1 MVTII
6 DASGCRVGRLATSV
20 AKRLL
25 NKEEIAIV
33 NAEKAIITGKERQ
46 IKKEFKKKREIG
58 SSRKGPFYPRMPHLI
73 LKRTIRGM
81 LPYQKPF
88 GRKAYKRLKVY
99 MGVPREFEGKKFE
112 LIGKAKNPPSYAMSL
127 AELSN
132 FMGGKI

>member
-1 MVTII
+1 MITII

-33 NAEKAIITGKERQ
+33 NSEKAIITGKERQ
-46 IKKEFKKKREIG
+46 IKPEFKKRREIG

-73 LKRTIRGM
+73 LKRAIRGM

-99 MGVPREFEGKKFE
+99 IGVPKEFEGRKFE
-112 LIGKAKNPPSYAMSL
+112 IIGKAKKAASYAMSL

-132 FMGGKI
+132 SRGGRI

>member
-1 MVTII
+1 MITII

-33 NAEKAIITGKERQ
+33 NSEKAIITGKERQ
-46 IKKEFKKKREIG
+46 IKSEFKKRREIG

-73 LKRTIRGM
+73 LKRAIRGM

-99 MGVPREFEGKKFE
+99 IGVPKEFEGRKFE
-112 LIGKAKNPPSYAMSL
+112 IIGKAKKAASYAMSL

-132 FMGGKI
+132 SRGGRI

>member
-1 MVTII
+1 MVTIV
-6 DASGCRVGRLATSV
+6 DASGCRVGRLATSI

-25 NKEEIAIV
+25 NEEEIVIV
-33 NAEKAIITGKERQ
+33 NAEKAIITGRERQ
-46 IKKEFKKKREIG
+46 IKAEFKKRREIG

-73 LKRTIRGM
+73 LKRAIRGM

-99 MGVPREFEGKKFE
+99 IGVPKEFEGKKFE
-112 LIGKAKNPPSYAMSL
+112 LIGEAKKPASYAMSL

-132 FMGGKI
+132 SLGGRI